1 MSRQVCN
8 VCVCERGREREGGRE
23 EEIDIY
29 VNWLLFIRFRKYR
42 IVNRI
47 SILLNLQ
54 RVVAI
59 HLWRDQSRPMGSAR
73 FGLQSP
79 SPVLSPIWPGVAIQR
94 GDWAV
99 HLSGCGGFVIIA
111 KHLYEG
117 GGFRCSSA
125 LYLFYIVYY
134 WFICSGHTKC
144 FHTHSSILI
153 NLK

>member
-1 MSRQVCN
+1 MMESVSHSLNMC
-8 VCVCERGREREGGRE
+8 VSVCEGERERGGERGGDR
-23 EEIDIY
+23 DIY

-79 SPVLSPIWPGVAIQR
+79 SPVRSPIWPGVAIQR

-99 HLSGCGGFVIIA
+99 HLSGCG
-111 KHLYEG
+111 
-117 GGFRCSSA
+117 
-125 LYLFYIVYY
+125 
-134 WFICSGHTKC
+134 
-144 FHTHSSILI
+144 
-153 NLK
+153 

>member
-1 MSRQVCN
+1 MQC
-8 VCVCERGREREGGRE
+8 VCVREREREREGGERE

-99 HLSGCGGFVIIA
+99 HLSGCGEN
-111 KHLYEG
+111 KHNAELQRTDPGTKVEG
-117 GGFRCSSA
+117 
-125 LYLFYIVYY
+125 
-134 WFICSGHTKC
+134 
-144 FHTHSSILI
+144 
-153 NLK
+153 